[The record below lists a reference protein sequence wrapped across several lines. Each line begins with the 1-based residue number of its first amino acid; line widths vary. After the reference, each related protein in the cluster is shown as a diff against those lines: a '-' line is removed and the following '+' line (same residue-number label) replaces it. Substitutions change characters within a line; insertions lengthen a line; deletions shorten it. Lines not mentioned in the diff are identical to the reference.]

1 MTSTFSVTVIICRN
15 QFRCKYLKHK
25 AFSQVFAPFLKS
37 TSIFKE
43 FGKMRTVMAYLFPK
57 LQTTK
62 GLIRAMSKKP
72 RYTTPFDRHSVK
84 NV

>member
-1 MTSTFSVTVIICRN
+1 
-15 QFRCKYLKHK
+15 
-25 AFSQVFAPFLKS
+25 
-37 TSIFKE
+37 
-43 FGKMRTVMAYLFPK
+43 MAYLFPK